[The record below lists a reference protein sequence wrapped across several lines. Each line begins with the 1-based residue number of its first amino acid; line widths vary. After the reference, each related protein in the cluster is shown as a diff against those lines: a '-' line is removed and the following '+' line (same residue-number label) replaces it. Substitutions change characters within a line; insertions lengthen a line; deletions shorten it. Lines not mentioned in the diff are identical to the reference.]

1 MNSLRY
7 IVVDW
12 IHEPNSYPVRL
23 YSEID
28 ADGWEKRKVEE
39 FKDGKLHFADA
50 ESSSG
55 DTRLGEAVI
64 PPLEEIARDSQF
76 RPREVKK
83 ADFESVW
90 IRAKNE

>member
-12 IHEPNSYPVRL
+12 IHESKGDPVRL

-28 ADGWEKRKVEE
+28 AGGWENRRVEE
-39 FKDGKLHFADA
+39 FKDGKFHYADA

-55 DTRLGEAVI
+55 DTRLGEAAI
-64 PPLEEIARDSQF
+64 PPPEEIAGDIQF
-76 RPREVKK
+76 RPREIPKV
-83 ADFESVW
+83 DFESVW
-90 IRAKNE
+90 IRAKNG